1 MALEPRR
8 LHELKDE
15 ATRAGRL
22 TVFDPRTI
30 ELVRESCRRLPEDR
44 VELTREFYRQ
54 LFAMAPSTRSM
65 FAADMTDQQD
75 RLLNALLAA
84 VRALDRPEVVEDHLR
99 RWGVVHRRMHGVTDE
114 MYVYVG
120 HALVRAIHRIAGHL
134 ETSVA
139 SSWIA
144 VYEWMAAVMLDGA
157 EKAEAIDRDP
167 SKLIAQ
173 AQFYAPTETP
183 VEVEAAS
190 AEKVGNVVP
199 FRRAHGAA

>member
-8 LHELKDE
+8 LHELRDE
-15 ATRAGRL
+15 ATRAGRD
-22 TVFDPRTI
+22 TVFDPVTVQR
-30 ELVRESCRRLPEDR
+30 VRDSCARLPEDR
-44 VELTREFYRQ
+44 VELTRVFYDQ

-65 FAADMTDQQD
+65 FAEDMSEQHD
-75 RLLNALLAA
+75 RLLSALLAA

-120 HALVRAIHRIAGHL
+120 HALVRAIHKILGHL

-144 VYEWMAAVMLDGA
+144 VYEWMAAVMIDGA
-157 EKAEAIDRDP
+157 AKADLIDRDP
-167 SKLIAQ
+167 SKLLGQ
-173 AQFYAPTETP
+173 PQFYP
-183 VEVEAAS
+183 AS
-190 AEKVGNVVP
+190 AEQPQVTQDQPVSNVLP

>member
-8 LHELKDE
+8 LHELREE
-15 ATRAGRL
+15 ATRAGRD
-22 TVFDPRTI
+22 TVFDPVTI
-30 ELVRESCRRLPEDR
+30 QRVRDSCARLPEDT

-54 LFAMAPSTRSM
+54 LFAMAPGTRSM
-65 FAADMTDQQD
+65 FEEDMSEQHD

-120 HALVRAIHRIAGHL
+120 HALVRAIHKILGHL

-139 SSWIA
+139 SSWIG
-144 VYEWMAAVMLDGA
+144 VYEWMAAVMIDGA
-157 EKAEAIDRDP
+157 TRAETVDRDP
-167 SKLIAQ
+167 SKLFGQ
-173 AQFYAPTETP
+173 AQFYPVSHAPPELAP
-183 VEVEAAS
+183 
-190 AEKVGNVVP
+190 AEQAGNVLP
-199 FRRAHGAA
+199 FRRSHGAA

>member
-1 MALEPRR
+1 
-8 LHELKDE
+8 
-15 ATRAGRL
+15 
-22 TVFDPRTI
+22 
-30 ELVRESCRRLPEDR
+30 
-44 VELTREFYRQ
+44 
-54 LFAMAPSTRSM
+54 
-65 FAADMTDQQD
+65 
-75 RLLNALLAA
+75 
-84 VRALDRPEVVEDHLR
+84 
-99 RWGVVHRRMHGVTDE
+99 

-120 HALVRAIHRIAGHL
+120 HALVRAIHKIVGHL

-173 AQFYAPTETP
+173 AQLYAPTETP
-183 VEVEAAS
+183 VEVEAVS
-190 AEKVGNVVP
+190 AEKVSNVVP